1 MEKFIVKETQNN
13 MRLDKVLVAFMSD
26 KSRNY
31 ISKLIDD
38 GNCFVNDKP
47 AKASL
52 KVKPG
57 DVISIDVPEDKPLDV
72 KGEDIPLNII
82 YEDEEKRLQ
91 DEIQK
96 LINEYNQKV
105 EDMYKEKEDELMKI

>member
-38 GNCFVNDKP
+38 GKCFVNDKV

-52 KVKPG
+52 KVKPE
-57 DVISIDVPEDKPLDV
+57 DVISIDIPEDKPSSPS
-72 KGEDIPLNII
+72 I
-82 YEDEEKRLQ
+82 
-91 DEIQK
+91 K
-96 LINEYNQKV
+96 LIAFVIPIIQPIGRIYI
-105 EDMYKEKEDELMKI
+105 YI

>member
-31 ISKLIDD
+31 ISKLIDED
-38 GNCFVNDKP
+38 NCFVNDKP

-57 DVISIDVPEDKPLDV
+57 DVISINVPEDKPLDV
-72 KGEDIPLNII
+72 KEEDIPLLV
-82 YEDEEKRLQ
+82 KRALKEGNPGYPVPKIMNAKECEQ
-91 DEIQK
+91 
-96 LINEYNQKV
+96 LIRQ
-105 EDMYKEKEDELMKI
+105 MI